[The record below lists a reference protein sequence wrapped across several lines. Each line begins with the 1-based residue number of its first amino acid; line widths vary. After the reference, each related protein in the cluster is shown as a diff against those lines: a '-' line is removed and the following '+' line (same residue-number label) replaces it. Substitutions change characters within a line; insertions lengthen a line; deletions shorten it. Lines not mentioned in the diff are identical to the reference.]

1 MILLLNLFG
10 IITIAVVMFL
20 LMNLSEKEGVAK
32 STVKKE
38 DEKLENENKII
49 AEVAE
54 QITVNKSEVIKE
66 DIVVK

>member
-1 MILLLNLFG
+1 
-10 IITIAVVMFL
+10 MFL